1 MSVEAVAE
9 PIAVREPWEILA
21 GERLAELLTHPQLEE
36 SLGPL
41 LKVVRQARRRRTG
54 VNRRGNKAELADAIV
69 LQRGVDLLSCKK
81 IRALVAAACQL
92 ASPAAWFP
100 GKASAIAFAEAAG
113 FPPEMAGTPSGD
125 RRRHFEYLLPRVRL
139 KPLLPFQL
147 EVKRKLKKTLYAVGG
162 RANLTLPT
170 GGGKTRVAVEAI
182 REWLADRHAMLPQF
196 APGKTVVWLAHTE
209 ELCEQAFACF
219 KQVWQAST
227 SASPLHLI
235 RFWGSYSTKLATANF
250 DLRHFLSNPSVLVST
265 PQRMLNDLERTGDRR
280 LGDAFRHAVGAIFID
295 EAHRAG
301 APTYKKIMD
310 ALRTSDSPA
319 PVIGLTATPYCK
331 EYLEAADRGVEELQ
345 AIFKQLIEPSIT
357 LGDDP
362 RQALEEFGVLA
373 IPKPQTIRTHTSI
386 RLDSTTTP
394 HPLDEAAI
402 ERLDLQLA
410 KQAAKDASR
419 RRAILGH
426 LVPIA
431 RDPQNSILYFGPSVL
446 DAESMAL
453 LLRDEGI
460 AAAVVSGRTRA
471 SARREIIERFKAGKI
486 RVLCNCEVLTVGFD
500 APRVTHLMMARPTV
514 SRVLYEQILGRGL
527 RGPMFGG
534 TETCVVI
541 DCEDD
546 FPNGRPELGYQAFRR
561 IWRCEEAKT
570 KTNDLKKLAAA
581 FAICPSHLNRRQA
594 HNIAKRL
601 KYLENLDR
609 LLSAELNDHE
619 VAPARR

>member
-1 MSVEAVAE
+1 MPVEVESTALV
-9 PIAVREPWEILA
+9 VRERWEILA
-21 GERLAELLTHPQLEE
+21 GQRLADLLTHQQLEE
-36 SLGPL
+36 ILGPL
-41 LKVVRQARRRRTG
+41 LKVVRQARRRRTD
-54 VNRRGNKAELADAIV
+54 VDRRGNKLELADAIV
-69 LQRGVDLLSCKK
+69 LQRGVDLLRCKK
-81 IRALVAAACQL
+81 IRTLVASKCHVSL
-92 ASPAAWFP
+92 PAFWFP
-100 GKASAIAFAEAAG
+100 GKASAIAFAEATD
-113 FPPEMAGTPSGD
+113 FPPEMAGTPNGD
-125 RRRHFEYLLPRVRL
+125 RRRSFEYLLPRVRL

-182 REWLADRHAMLPQF
+182 REWLVDRQMLLPQF

-227 SASPLHLI
+227 SASPLHLV
-235 RFWGSYSTKLATANF
+235 RFWGSYSTKLASANF
-250 DLRHFLSNPSVLVST
+250 DLRHFLSNPSVLIST
-265 PQRMLNDLERTGDRR
+265 PQRMLNELECKGDQR
-280 LGDAFRHAVGAIFID
+280 LGDAFRHAVGALFID

-301 APTYKKIMD
+301 APTYKRIM
-310 ALRTSDSPA
+310 ASLHTGESPA

-357 LGDDP
+357 LGHDP
-362 RQALEEFGVLA
+362 RRELEKMDVLA
-373 IPKPQTIRTHTSI
+373 IPEFETIRTHTSI
-386 RLDSTTTP
+386 KLDSTTTP

-410 KQAAKDASR
+410 KQAAKAASR
-419 RRAILGH
+419 RRAILDH

-453 LLRDEGI
+453 LLRDEGV
-460 AAAVVSGRTRA
+460 AAAVISGKTHV

-527 RGPMFGG
+527 RGPKFGG
-534 TETCVVI
+534 TKTCVII

-561 IWRCEEAKT
+561 IWHNEEAKARSDDS
-570 KTNDLKKLAAA
+570 KALAAA
-581 FAICPSHLNRRQA
+581 FAICPSNLNRRQA
-594 HNIAKRL
+594 HNFAKRL
-601 KYLENLDR
+601 KYLENLNR
-609 LLSAELNDHE
+609 LLSVELGE
-619 VAPARR
+619 C